1 MGLELKVEQK
11 QRVYQ
16 KQIEQARILQM
27 NAQELAVCIQEA
39 ALENPLIEL
48 EEMMDVPIEE
58 LVKKDV
64 RETDETEAEV
74 SEDTDWRYTGGHQSP
89 EDWWT
94 PQGGK
99 SESLVD
105 MIHQQLLT
113 MSIGEK
119 EKEIVE
125 KLAGALD
132 SRGYL
137 EIPVKKLAK
146 YIPCSVQE
154 LRSALEILKS
164 LEPAGIGATDLKECL
179 ILQLRRQKDS
189 RLAVTLVKNYLEDL
203 PKHRI
208 SAIAKELGEN
218 EDAVKDAFARIRTL
232 NPKPGSIFGEGTT
245 VLYVIPDI
253 IVSEE
258 HGEYTAALNEAVY
271 RKLRLNESYVK
282 LKDSEESEV
291 REYIIQ
297 KQAQAG
303 WLKTCIEQRS
313 HTLQRIADI
322 LIDFQR
328 TFLETGK
335 DMKPLRQ
342 KDVAQI
348 MEVHESTVS
357 RAVKGKYLQCG
368 RGVYALSDFMPKGM
382 EEVSSDSVKQMLKKI
397 IQNEDKKKP
406 LSDQKLVKKLE
417 EENKNFCFIYLGHY
431 CNWEWIASLPYWVPE
446 DILCGQIYHP
456 LYNKAFDRLFLR
468 LRNQFGGECISMKET
483 LRRIIELKRAKQ
495 KTIIGFISDQAPKW
509 NSIHHWTDFF
519 HRETPV
525 FIGTEKIGKQVDA
538 LIYYADVKRIKRGY
552 YHCEFKQL
560 TDNAKAVPD
569 FQLTDMYIHNLERM
583 ISAVPQYWLWSH
595 KRWKRTKEEWI
606 RRQQEEKE
614 KK

>member
-146 YIPCSVQE
+146 YIPCS
-154 LRSALEILKS
+154 
-164 LEPAGIGATDLKECL
+164 
-179 ILQLRRQKDS
+179 
-189 RLAVTLVKNYLEDL
+189 
-203 PKHRI
+203 
-208 SAIAKELGEN
+208 GEN
-218 EDAVKDAFARIRTL
+218 EAAVKDAFARIRTL

-258 HGEYTAALNEAVY
+258 HGEYTAALNEDVY

-297 KQAQAG
+297 KQAQAK

-313 HTLQRIADI
+313 HTLLRIADI

-382 EEVSSDSVKQMLKKI
+382 EEVSGDSVKQMLKKI

-417 EENKNFCFIYLGHY
+417 EEG
-431 CNWEWIASLPYWVPE
+431 V
-446 DILCGQIYHP
+446 QI
-456 LYNKAFDRLFLR
+456 
-468 LRNQFGGECISMKET
+468 S
-483 LRRIIELKRAKQ
+483 RRTVAKYRMQ
-495 KTIIGFISDQAPKW
+495 M
-509 NSIHHWTDFF
+509 
-519 HRETPV
+519 ETP
-525 FIGTEKIGKQVDA
+525 DA
-538 LIYYADVKRIKRGY
+538 SGR
-552 YHCEFKQL
+552 
-560 TDNAKAVPD
+560 KA
-569 FQLTDMYIHNLERM
+569 E
-583 ISAVPQYWLWSH
+583 
-595 KRWKRTKEEWI
+595 
-606 RRQQEEKE
+606 
-614 KK
+614 

>member
-189 RLAVTLVKNYLEDL
+189 RLAVTYADLATDTVK
-203 PKHRI
+203 
-208 SAIAKELGEN
+208 
-218 EDAVKDAFARIRTL
+218 DAVKDAFARIRTL

-417 EENKNFCFIYLGHY
+417 EEGVQISRRTVAKYRMQMEIPD
-431 CNWEWIASLPYWVPE
+431 AS
-446 DILCGQIYHP
+446 GR
-456 LYNKAFDRLFLR
+456 KA
-468 LRNQFGGECISMKET
+468 E
-483 LRRIIELKRAKQ
+483 
-495 KTIIGFISDQAPKW
+495 
-509 NSIHHWTDFF
+509 
-519 HRETPV
+519 
-525 FIGTEKIGKQVDA
+525 
-538 LIYYADVKRIKRGY
+538 
-552 YHCEFKQL
+552 
-560 TDNAKAVPD
+560 
-569 FQLTDMYIHNLERM
+569 
-583 ISAVPQYWLWSH
+583 
-595 KRWKRTKEEWI
+595 
-606 RRQQEEKE
+606 
-614 KK
+614 

>member
-64 RETDETEAEV
+64 RETDEAEV

-113 MSIGEK
+113 LSIGEK

-164 LEPAGIGATDLKECL
+164 LEPAGIGAADLKECL

-218 EDAVKDAFARIRTL
+218 EAAVKDAFARIRTL

-258 HGEYTAALNEAVY
+258 HGEYTAALNEDVY

-297 KQAQAG
+297 KQAQAK

-313 HTLQRIADI
+313 HTLLRIADI

-382 EEVSSDSVKQMLKKI
+382 EEVSGDSVKQMLKKF

-417 EENKNFCFIYLGHY
+417 EEGVQISRRTVAKYRMQMEIPD
-431 CNWEWIASLPYWVPE
+431 AS
-446 DILCGQIYHP
+446 GR
-456 LYNKAFDRLFLR
+456 KA
-468 LRNQFGGECISMKET
+468 E
-483 LRRIIELKRAKQ
+483 
-495 KTIIGFISDQAPKW
+495 
-509 NSIHHWTDFF
+509 
-519 HRETPV
+519 
-525 FIGTEKIGKQVDA
+525 
-538 LIYYADVKRIKRGY
+538 
-552 YHCEFKQL
+552 
-560 TDNAKAVPD
+560 
-569 FQLTDMYIHNLERM
+569 
-583 ISAVPQYWLWSH
+583 
-595 KRWKRTKEEWI
+595 
-606 RRQQEEKE
+606 
-614 KK
+614 